1 MFSCEYCETSKNT
14 YFKEHLRTATSD
26 FRKWLFKTF
35 FLDSHFQNHLDLAI
49 LQKYQSLLNESFK
62 YKSVHSPPLNLTPTL
77 SFESSFCIFIINGHD
92 TKSTCLLSLGSLS
105 FNRSFTME
113 NKTFLSFLNFHMF
126 FLLDVMI
133 VNPWYLLRFSIKL
146 FPMRNFLFFTRAT
159 CLMKNFR
166 RDSHLVPISCDSL
179 LRCLSPSVF
188 VGPAIAKSPVFSME
202 VTMVI
207 ALGRFLNGCVVFLI
221 ESEDHWNIIWT
232 NTVNILI

>member
-35 FLDSHFQNHLDLAI
+35 FLDSHFQNHLDLVI

-113 NKTFLSFLNFHMF
+113 NKTFL
-126 FLLDVMI
+126 
-133 VNPWYLLRFSIKL
+133 
-146 FPMRNFLFFTRAT
+146 
-159 CLMKNFR
+159 
-166 RDSHLVPISCDSL
+166 
-179 LRCLSPSVF
+179 
-188 VGPAIAKSPVFSME
+188 
-202 VTMVI
+202 VI